1 MTPDSEQNR
10 KAQAA
15 ELETAKVIRKPV
27 DSTVESAPKDDS
39 RSVTKDRLPDENAV
53 SQPEPDTTKVIRKP
67 VDPSVAAESEDDDSR
82 SVTKDR
88 LPGELTP
95 DKPDRGQPAV
105 RKPIVLDSDSD

>member
-1 MTPDSEQNR
+1 MNPDSEQNR

-15 ELETAKVIRKPV
+15 ESEAATVIRKPV
-27 DSTVESAPKDDS
+27 DPTVESAPQDDP

-53 SQPEPDTTKVIRKP
+53 SQPAPDTAKVIRKP
-67 VDPSVAAESEDDDSR
+67 VDLSVAAEPEDDSR

-95 DKPDRGQPAV
+95 DQPDRGRSAV
-105 RKPIVLDSDSD
+105 RKPIVLDSDSN